1 VQKGVAA
8 RERSRVSTGVQ
19 GLDGLL
25 SGGFPKGSMIAVAGR
40 PGTGKTL
47 LASEFLF
54 EGATHGESSL
64 YVSFAETKEQFLDN
78 AEKFGLHFE
87 KLIDTGIFS
96 FLDLTT
102 VAPEGVSD
110 ALDLIVE
117 QVGSRNGKRLV
128 IDSFTTLAQ
137 AFEKV
142 IDARTALHVVL
153 GKLVHGLGCTT
164 VVLTE
169 MPFGVDRIGMGIEEF
184 VADGIIF
191 LDMVS
196 HKGIPKRTISIRKMR
211 GTEITLRP
219 SSYEITKHGIT
230 IFPTIM
236 PLPRVSIRNRRVQT
250 GVAGFDELVDGG
262 LMERSVTGLA
272 GAAGTGKTT
281 FGLQFVYSGAK
292 NLGQKG
298 LLISFNE
305 PAEQVRLVSHRLGM
319 SRIEDLEKQGKLKIE
334 SILTEEYTPEGL
346 VLRFQELL
354 KEANPIRVVLDDV
367 TALENITSEDEFY
380 RLLDTLVTLAKQ
392 RGATVIVSI
401 TTDEIVGTSITGK
414 SLSTALDGVIMLR
427 YVELEGRMDRTM
439 IVLKMRATK
448 HDTSIREFIITRG
461 GIRMESALQGYTGFL
476 SGAAK
481 RTISD
486 FEDGEEGST
495 SGQEKTS
502 ADRRRSSRRD

>member
-1 VQKGVAA
+1 
-8 RERSRVSTGVQ
+8 
-19 GLDGLL
+19 
-25 SGGFPKGSMIAVAGR
+25 
-40 PGTGKTL
+40 
-47 LASEFLF
+47 
-54 EGATHGESSL
+54 
-64 YVSFAETKEQFLDN
+64 
-78 AEKFGLHFE
+78 
-87 KLIDTGIFS
+87 
-96 FLDLTT
+96 
-102 VAPEGVSD
+102 
-110 ALDLIVE
+110 
-117 QVGSRNGKRLV
+117 
-128 IDSFTTLAQ
+128 
-137 AFEKV
+137 
-142 IDARTALHVVL
+142 
-153 GKLVHGLGCTT
+153 
-164 VVLTE
+164 
-169 MPFGVDRIGMGIEEF
+169 
-184 VADGIIF
+184 
-191 LDMVS
+191 
-196 HKGIPKRTISIRKMR
+196 
-211 GTEITLRP
+211 
-219 SSYEITKHGIT
+219 
-230 IFPTIM
+230 
-236 PLPRVSIRNRRVQT
+236 
-250 GVAGFDELVDGG
+250 
-262 LMERSVTGLA
+262 
-272 GAAGTGKTT
+272 
-281 FGLQFVYSGAK
+281 
-292 NLGQKG
+292 
-298 LLISFNE
+298 
-305 PAEQVRLVSHRLGM
+305 M